1 MEEINKLRNK
11 LQEIISNN
19 LFRENNIKICMDI
32 YYQILELFKQY
43 GLDDLRFGVMPMQV
57 AINKFSD
64 YFPVNY
70 EEMENQ
76 IYIGP
81 IPNAP
86 LKDRLAW
93 MYLTEK

>member
-1 MEEINKLRNK
+1 MEEINELRNK
-11 LQEIISNN
+11 LQEIILNN
-19 LFRENNIKICMDI
+19 AFRENTDEVRQDI
-32 YYQILELFKQY
+32 YYQILDLFNKY
-43 GLDDLRFGVMPMQV
+43 GLGDLRFGVMPMQV
-57 AINKFSD
+57 AIDKFSN

-93 MYLTEK
+93 RYLTEK